1 MHFGLLLSGPLP
13 IPLKLKRKN
22 NLSKAPYYK
31 YVLLRFWQHVKS
43 MRAIKPDMK
52 LNKRITVQIE
62 NRHCTVM
69 YFGIFFLYIAIWSF
83 LLFYSEL
90 RPTTLSK
97 VSNHNLDQKV
107 SDWKIKPKFLHL
119 SNFESLQYVSS
130 IQTKTSP
137 HKDYLI
143 SNKILICIVK
153 ENLIAPRTVFVMLWN
168 WKYALNS
175 SNLYLVIQTH
185 FHIIKLY
192 RNLD

>member
-1 MHFGLLLSGPLP
+1 
-13 IPLKLKRKN
+13 
-22 NLSKAPYYK
+22 
-31 YVLLRFWQHVKS
+31 
-43 MRAIKPDMK
+43 MK